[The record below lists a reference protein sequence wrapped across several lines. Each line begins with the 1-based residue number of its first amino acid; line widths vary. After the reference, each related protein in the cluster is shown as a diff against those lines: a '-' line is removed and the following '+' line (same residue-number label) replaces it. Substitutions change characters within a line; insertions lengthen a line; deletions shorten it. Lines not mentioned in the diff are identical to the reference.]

1 MNEMTD
7 DLLRTVDRLFD
18 SACTREAR
26 ESAEAGIW
34 PAAMWQGLQHQCPWQ
49 KPCWRVAYYVPQGSM
64 CRKAR

>member
-34 PAAMWQGLQHQCPWQ
+34 PAAMWQGL
-49 KPCWRVAYYVPQGSM
+49 
-64 CRKAR
+64 